1 MRIATVLFTYNRPLH
16 TARVLEALKNNTILP
31 NKLFIF
37 HDGMKVNTDSDKWNG
52 VENVIRKVGWCDCEV
67 VTSEYNKGLASSVI
81 DGVNR
86 VFERYDAVI
95 VLEDDCV
102 PHRLFMKYMI
112 SALEKYENEEKV
124 YSIGATAEPVDVPQ
138 NRFDAFFVGRI
149 NSLGWATWKR
159 KWRQFRRDYR
169 LIGEII
175 ADDDL
180 RGWLQVWGQD
190 LEATLAQDMK
200 GVVDTWAAFW
210 ALSVIRQKGLSVSPY
225 YSLVENIGFDGTG
238 RHCGNQGIDNKM
250 LPEDVDSIIF
260 PEEVKVI
267 DDYETIFADY
277 YPFTDP
283 VSIER
288 YYKKTLLKWYDYKKA
303 GGSVYDWFEV
313 NHVSSVYLWGLGDV
327 GRRLIEE
334 LKGAIKILGIIVSR
348 KNEEEYN
355 GIRIISAAEVNDV
368 AMDDIWIIVVPGY
381 DIDRICKIS
390 PDETRNRLITVDKLF
405 DPPIPVLSQQSG
417 GVSSDKLLRYGNEY
431 GGYILYTDLIG
442 ENPIVYSFGIGED
455 ISFDLDILNR
465 HGGEIYA
472 FDPTP
477 KSKKF
482 IQGNKSTESGR
493 IRFFSYGLAD
503 KCHLARF
510 HLPKND
516 NYVSGSEIKYNG
528 VKDEY
533 IEVEMK
539 DLNSIA
545 EEQGH
550 QRINILK
557 MDIEGSEFKV
567 IDSLDKIDGL
577 IIDQICMETHQ
588 RFFEDG
594 MKLIK
599 NMSLKLYQMDYVLIY
614 ASNDYIDFTYVR
626 KDLL

>member
-1 MRIATVLFTYNRPLH
+1 MKIATILFTYNRPLH
-16 TARVLEALKNNTILP
+16 TGKVLEALKNNTILP
-31 NKLFIF
+31 DKLFIF
-37 HDGMKVNTDSDKWNG
+37 HDGMKVNTDSDEWNG
-52 VENVIRKVGWCDCEV
+52 VENVSRKVDWCDCEV

-81 DGVNR
+81 TGVNR
-86 VFERYDAVI
+86 VFEEHDAVI

-102 PHRLFMKYMI
+102 PHRLFMKYMMQ
-112 SALEKYENEEKV
+112 ALEKYEKEDNV
-124 YSIGATAEPVDVPQ
+124 YSIGATAEPVDVPE
-138 NRFDAFFVGRI
+138 NGFDAFFVGRI
-149 NSLGWATWKR
+149 NSCGWATWKK
-159 KWRQFRRDYR
+159 KWRLFRRDYR

-175 ADDDL
+175 TDNDL
-180 RGWLQVWGQD
+180 RGWMQVWGQD
-190 LEATLAQDMK
+190 LEATLVQDMR
-200 GVVDTWAAFW
+200 GAVDTWAAFW
-210 ALSVIRQKGLSVSPY
+210 ALSVMLQKGLSLSPY

-238 RHCGNQGIDNKM
+238 RHSGNQGIDNKM
-250 LPEDVDSIIF
+250 LPENIDSIML

-267 DDYETIFADY
+267 DDYETIFANY

-283 VSIER
+283 ASIDR

-313 NHVSSVYLWGLGDV
+313 NQVSSVYLWGLGDV
-327 GRRLIEE
+327 GRRLIGE
-334 LKGAIKILGIIVSR
+334 LKDVIKILGIIVSQ

-355 GIRIISAAEVNDV
+355 GIKIIGAVEVNDV
-368 AMDDIWIIVVPGY
+368 AMDDAWIVVIPGY
-381 DIDRICKIS
+381 DIDRIGKIL

-405 DPPIPVLSQQSG
+405 DPPIPVLSWF
-417 GVSSDKLLRYGNEY
+417 GVNSDQLLRYGNEY
-431 GGYILYTDLIG
+431 GGYMLNTDLIG

-477 KSKKF
+477 KAEKF
-482 IQGNKSTESGR
+482 IQGNDNVASGR
-493 IRFFSYGLAD
+493 IRFYSYGLAD
-503 KCHLARF
+503 ECHIARF
-510 HLPKND
+510 HLPVND
-516 NYVSGSEIKYNG
+516 DYVSGSEIKYNG

-533 IEVEMK
+533 IEAEMR
-539 DLNSIA
+539 DLTSITK
-545 EEQGH
+545 EHGH

-567 IDSLDKIDGL
+567 IDSLDRIDGL

-599 NMSLKLYQMDYVLIY
+599 NMNLKLYQMGYVLIY
-614 ASNDYIDFTYVR
+614 ASSDYIDFTYVR
-626 KDLL
+626 KNLL